1 MPLLGLEGEDPDL
14 APATVP
20 GHGGRDTDPLE
31 AGRVDLNA
39 VPVGEKEHRLQPDH
53 VADGGGEA
61 VDDEPVTGGDAV
73 LVTAMTDDDEGR
85 RGRGLSAGDVG

>member
-20 GHGGRDTDPLE
+20 GHGGRDTNPLE
-31 AGRVDLNA
+31 AGRVDLDA
-39 VPVGEKEHRLQPDH
+39 VPVGEEEHRPQPDH

-61 VDDEPVTGGDAV
+61 VDDEPVTWGDAI
-73 LVTAMTDDDEGR
+73 LVTAMADHGETR
-85 RGRGLSAGDVG
+85 RGRGLSGGGVG